1 MTRLTFKEYLDSKKQ
16 LLMAIN
22 EHPIQTVTYDVV
34 SYCKL
39 IVGEKVDKYQVS
51 LKPKQSI
58 IVEWEYEN
66 VHTAPKPISIRF
78 ENVRDVDEY
87 EEFVTY
93 WSGDKFKSWLNKNTK
108 TQ

>member
-1 MTRLTFKEYLDSKKQ
+1 MTKLTFKEYLDSKKQ

-22 EHPIQTVTYDVV
+22 EHPVQTVTYDIV

-39 IVGEKVDKYQVS
+39 VLGERDDKHQVS

-58 IVEWEYEN
+58 VVEWEYAS
-66 VHTAPKPISIRF
+66 VDVTPTPISIKF
-78 ENVRDVDEY
+78 ENVKDIDED

-93 WSGDKFKSWLNKNTK
+93 WTGDKFKKWLNKNTK
-108 TQ
+108 QQ